1 MKTYADHDPSN
12 VHILLDFGTNSLI
25 ESAMDKHDKDR
36 LTVNIERIHEVWK
49 QAGGDIPSYI
59 LSNNVTSTELQR
71 WMVTNLKIVHPG
83 PTVQEN
89 KTRRHFLHGDEDND
103 RQFFWPYASLQD
115 MRPRYILQI
124 TNEEIYLDFDVK

>member
-1 MKTYADHDPSN
+1 MKTYPDHDPSN

-59 LSNNVTSTELQR
+59 L
-71 WMVTNLKIVHPG
+71 
-83 PTVQEN
+83 
-89 KTRRHFLHGDEDND
+89 
-103 RQFFWPYASLQD
+103 
-115 MRPRYILQI
+115 
-124 TNEEIYLDFDVK
+124 